1 MEYAGNGDLHH
12 FLLKRNESID
22 WILRMKLAMQISE
35 GITYLHSK
43 GIIHRDLRTVNI
55 LLTDQLT
62 AKISDFGVSLWRD
75 VENRPEKG
83 FYIGGK
89 DSYKIV
95 HHDIETNNQQID
107 IRLFSIILAKML
119 LFGESVTNDMI
130 AKDYESILI
139 PNCDIIYYKQMIE
152 LCFNSC
158 VTAALLTSFARSI
171 SGYEIPKSI
180 KGKWKLE
187 IPTPTIEGIKSNLQL
202 TFGEWNDVVSGIV
215 GLAACPPDHFVTM
228 VVSIITS
235 LNKTEL
241 TKIGDIL
248 QENHLLT
255 EIQFEQLLKQEKRR

>member
-1 MEYAGNGDLHH
+1 
-12 FLLKRNESID
+12 
-22 WILRMKLAMQISE
+22 
-35 GITYLHSK
+35 
-43 GIIHRDLRTVNI
+43 
-55 LLTDQLT
+55 
-62 AKISDFGVSLWRD
+62 
-75 VENRPEKG
+75 
-83 FYIGGK
+83 
-89 DSYKIV
+89 
-95 HHDIETNNQQID
+95 
-107 IRLFSIILAKML
+107 ML

-180 KGKWKLE
+180 KGKWKLK

-241 TKIGDIL
+241 TKVKIIIM
-248 QENHLLT
+248 LT
-255 EIQFEQLLKQEKRR
+255 KMTYSLRLEIYYKKIIF